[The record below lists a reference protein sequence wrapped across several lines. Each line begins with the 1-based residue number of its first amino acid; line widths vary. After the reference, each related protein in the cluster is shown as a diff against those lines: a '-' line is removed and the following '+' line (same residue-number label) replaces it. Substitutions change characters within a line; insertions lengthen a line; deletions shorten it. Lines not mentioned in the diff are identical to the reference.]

1 MKFPTGGIVRDPR
14 KWLIWCNSKTD
25 SIVWMREETVKRI
38 DSVPYLR
45 AESFLFPTFGEF
57 TILVIPNRKG
67 DHFMKSMQKTRTVV
81 FTAMLAAVAGVLM
94 SFEFPVP
101 LMPPFYKIDFSDVP
115 AIIVTFLLGPVS
127 GLSIEIIKILIKLLT
142 VGTTTM
148 FVGEFANFLGVFL
161 FIFPL
166 WLVFRR
172 LGTGRKAC
180 IAALGISLPI
190 RIAFAC
196 ILNACITLP
205 LYAKAMGL
213 SLDEVILT
221 VGAVNPMIQNLPL
234 FLVLATVPFNLIKLL
249 LNYVIGYLLYARIS
263 ASNGVTKVEEKV

>member
-45 AESFLFPTFGEF
+45 AESFLFPMFGEF

-115 AIIVTFLLGPVS
+115 AIIATFLLGPVS

-148 FVGEFANFLGVFL
+148 FVGEFANFLGV
-161 FIFPL
+161 
-166 WLVFRR
+166 
-172 LGTGRKAC
+172 
-180 IAALGISLPI
+180 GISLPI